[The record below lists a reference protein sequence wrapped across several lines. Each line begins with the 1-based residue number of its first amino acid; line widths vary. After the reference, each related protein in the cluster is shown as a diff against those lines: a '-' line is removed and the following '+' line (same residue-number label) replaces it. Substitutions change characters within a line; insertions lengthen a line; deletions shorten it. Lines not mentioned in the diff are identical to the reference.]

1 MYSIITFSFNLLSII
16 LMNVVHV
23 QIVDVLP
30 HDKAAS
36 DHARRRMLLMTMTKN
51 QSERSTVV
59 T

>member
-1 MYSIITFSFNLLSII
+1 
-16 LMNVVHV
+16 MNVVHV

-51 QSERSTVV
+51 QSERSAGV